1 LEANAGDFFRH
12 SRLGTVRVEEIG
24 SDFVL
29 VRQKNG
35 NAIRLS
41 HSEAAEHMRPIPSD
55 GFYAFSFQKSLD
67 ADWFRENV
75 GDVVERMM
83 RDRRSRSIDLE
94 EIKRELSPIL
104 SKQQR
109 NWASWWKSARKN
121 LLSGSRLTT
130 DPQRKN
136 RFLMRATGPQ
146 EPIDQLLSRVR
157 ALRDSH
163 DLLLAAKELDLYPAP
178 ERSKAAKELADD
190 LTARLGGLDVQS
202 HEFAE
207 LFCALCYAANSVEG
221 SKAGDLITSLPQKTY
236 ALMSTPPALDRD
248 FINALSTLTK
258 FSFPKLT
265 DFAMALLAHASVDVA
280 SRAFSAL
287 NTEAN
292 RQSLKT
298 RLLSWVSSPELVSQP
313 RIELF
318 LRKDFLRHLRQADVV
333 KLYLRLVDQ
342 PRLWEIPAVREF
354 LNTAEIGAAAV
365 EDQATDLRQQLA
377 ILCSKVVSPN
387 IRLTLA
393 ESVAEPEAL
402 LDLILTQLDADL
414 EPAASACLPGLI
426 PSEECSSWE
435 ELLQV
440 VRKGYYPHV
449 LSSLAES
456 FKLADGDPPAPDV
469 LIQAKRAAQ
478 LYEVAQEEYP
488 ESAEVLARSLEVL
501 GRRLFENSTTT
512 WVVPL
517 LQVFHSELEKS
528 KAALVSENDRLRK
541 QGTDLTE
548 GLENNRCETER
559 LRSLTEMLKSSASAD
574 KQELDAQIRIEAY
587 RPILMLLDDLERQA
601 MGNGESPI
609 RHLISMLAST
619 LERAGVL
626 RVGAPG
632 EVRRFDPD
640 LHEFVQGTQELSGTG
655 NVRVLRSGFLLET
668 PRGPRII
675 RRAAVKPQ

>member
-248 FINALSTLTK
+248 LSTL
-258 FSFPKLT
+258 
-265 DFAMALLAHASVDVA
+265 
-280 SRAFSAL
+280 
-287 NTEAN
+287 
-292 RQSLKT
+292 
-298 RLLSWVSSPELVSQP
+298 
-313 RIELF
+313 
-318 LRKDFLRHLRQADVV
+318 
-333 KLYLRLVDQ
+333 
-342 PRLWEIPAVREF
+342 
-354 LNTAEIGAAAV
+354 
-365 EDQATDLRQQLA
+365 
-377 ILCSKVVSPN
+377 C
-387 IRLTLA
+387 
-393 ESVAEPEAL
+393 
-402 LDLILTQLDADL
+402 
-414 EPAASACLPGLI
+414 
-426 PSEECSSWE
+426 
-435 ELLQV
+435 
-440 VRKGYYPHV
+440 
-449 LSSLAES
+449 
-456 FKLADGDPPAPDV
+456 
-469 LIQAKRAAQ
+469 
-478 LYEVAQEEYP
+478 
-488 ESAEVLARSLEVL
+488 
-501 GRRLFENSTTT
+501 
-512 WVVPL
+512 
-517 LQVFHSELEKS
+517 
-528 KAALVSENDRLRK
+528 
-541 QGTDLTE
+541 
-548 GLENNRCETER
+548 
-559 LRSLTEMLKSSASAD
+559 
-574 KQELDAQIRIEAY
+574 
-587 RPILMLLDDLERQA
+587 RP
-601 MGNGESPI
+601 
-609 RHLISMLAST
+609 
-619 LERAGVL
+619 
-626 RVGAPG
+626 
-632 EVRRFDPD
+632 
-640 LHEFVQGTQELSGTG
+640 
-655 NVRVLRSGFLLET
+655 
-668 PRGPRII
+668 
-675 RRAAVKPQ
+675 